1 MKRCLIAMSAACL
14 FIGGCMHENKQQAP
28 EPKPGATETPKQ
40 QEAPNYSHVF
50 PLTGLPAKEAVN
62 RRVIAIMV
70 NNHPKAR
77 PQSGLQ
83 KADIVYEVLA
93 EGDITRFLALYQSE
107 FPEKVGPVRSARDY
121 YVELSNGYHAL
132 YVCHGWSPE
141 AKAILEAG
149 ASDYLNGLFY
159 DGTLFQ
165 RVPFRKAP
173 HNSYITFANI
183 EKGAA
188 MEGYSLQDNVAP
200 LPFRADAPQ
209 GEKAGQIDIIYS
221 HRSYAQVRYKYVADQ
236 KCYFRY
242 SAGEQ
247 TVDYDTREPVKIQN
261 VLVVAAKHSVID
273 SAGRRSIDLSS
284 SGNGY
289 LFQNGIIKQVEWK
302 NVDGRILPYER
313 GVPVGLVPGKTW
325 INVVP
330 DLDIVKW

>member
-1 MKRCLIAMSAACL
+1 
-14 FIGGCMHENKQQAP
+14 MHENKRQAP
-28 EPKPGATETPKQ
+28 EPKSITGETPKQ
-40 QEAPNYSHVF
+40 QEAPKKRQVF
-50 PLTGLPAKEAVN
+50 PLTGLPAEGAVN
-62 RRVIAIMV
+62 RRVIAVMV

-107 FPEKVGPVRSARDY
+107 FPERVGPVRSARDY
-121 YVELSNGYHAL
+121 YIELSNGYHAL

-141 AKAILEAG
+141 AKAMLEAG

-165 RVPFRKAP
+165 RVSFRKVP

-188 MEGYSLQDNVAP
+188 MKGYSLQDNVAP
-200 LPFRADAPQ
+200 LPFRADEPK
-209 GEKAGQIDIIYS
+209 GEKADQIDIIYS
-221 HRSYAQVRYKYVADQ
+221 HRSYAQVRYKYVASQ
-236 KCYFRY
+236 KSYFRY

-247 TVDYDTREPVKIQN
+247 TVDYDTHEPVKIQN
-261 VLVVAAKHSVID
+261 VLVIAANHRVID

-284 SGNGY
+284 SGSGY
-289 LFQNGIIKQVEWK
+289 LFQNGIVKQVEWK
-302 NVDGRILPYER
+302 NVDGRILPYEN
-313 GVPVGLVPGKTW
+313 GAPAGLMPGKTW

-330 DLDIVKW
+330 DLNIVQW